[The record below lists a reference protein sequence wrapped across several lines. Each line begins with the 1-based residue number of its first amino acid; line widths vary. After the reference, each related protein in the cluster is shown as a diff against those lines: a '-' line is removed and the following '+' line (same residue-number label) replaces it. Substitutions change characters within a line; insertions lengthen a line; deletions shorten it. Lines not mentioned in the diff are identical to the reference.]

1 MFRRACLTGFI
12 RVVCGLFALLY
23 LLNLL
28 HIHEEV
34 VWGQVAADASTD
46 LWGKEGPV
54 WVIPVKGTV
63 ETGLAEFVR
72 RSVEEAHEADAGLIL
87 FEINTFGG
95 RVDAAT
101 EIRDILLRSTVPT
114 AVYVAD
120 RAISAGALIALA
132 GQRVLMSPGATI
144 GAAEPRPA
152 DEKTVS
158 YVRAEFEATAERMGR
173 DPRVAAAMVDPS
185 IAIDGLVAAG
195 QILTLTAA
203 KAAEIG
209 FIDGVADNRSEALRV
224 LGYHNR
230 EVVEASPTWAERF
243 VRFVT
248 EPTMAQILLIIGYLA
263 LLAELT
269 SPGWGLPGFV
279 GVLFLGLFYGSRLIT
294 GLVGIETILLALLGI
309 VLIIVEIF
317 LIPGFGI
324 AGILGIGALGASIYL
339 AFPDPSSAL
348 HALAITA
355 VLLIVAAILLLRSV
369 DSLAR
374 WKHIVLKTD
383 LGGSEY
389 TPVKGEERKLLVGKE
404 GVSTTPL
411 RPAGII
417 EIDGE
422 PYDAVSEGS
431 FIPQGVP
438 VRVVKVESTRIVVRQ
453 SKEQTDD

>member
-1 MFRRACLTGFI
+1 MLRRVRQSGFVLI
-12 RVVCGLFALLY
+12 ICSLFALLHF
-23 LLNLL
+23 LLFL
-28 HIHEEV
+28 HTHSYPVQAQE
-34 VWGQVAADASTD
+34 STD
-46 LWGKEGPV
+46 AAMDAWGKAGPV

-72 RSVEEAHEADAGLIL
+72 RSVQDAHEADAGLIL
-87 FEINTFGG
+87 VEINTFGG

-101 EIRDILLRSTVPT
+101 EIRDILLQSTVPT
-114 AVYVAD
+114 AVYISD

-132 GQRVLMSPGATI
+132 GQRILMTPGATI

-152 DEKTVS
+152 DEKTIS

-173 DPRVAAAMVDPS
+173 DPQVAAAMVDTS
-185 IAIDGLVAAG
+185 VVIDGIVAAG

-209 FIDGVADNRSEALRV
+209 FIDHVAETRSEALNV

-230 EVVEASPTWAERF
+230 EIVEASPTWAERF

-248 EPTMAQILLIIGYLA
+248 EPTVSQILLVIGYLA

-279 GVLFLGLFYGSRLIT
+279 GVIFLGLFYGSRLIT
-294 GLVGIETILLALLGI
+294 GLVGIETILLAFLGI

-324 AGILGIGALGASIYL
+324 AGILGIGALGASIYY

-348 HALAITA
+348 NALAITA
-355 VLLIVAAILLLRSV
+355 VLLVVAAILLLRSV
-369 DSLAR
+369 DRLAR

-383 LGGSEY
+383 LGGAEY
-389 TPVKGEERKLLVGKE
+389 TPVKGEERMLLVGKQ
-404 GVSTTPL
+404 GVATTPL

-438 VRVVKVESTRIVVRQ
+438 VRVVKVESTRIVVRP
-453 SKEQTDD
+453 SKEQTDN